1 MPAPGIQ
8 KTLTASSGSAEKKRE
23 AKIKRQKKKGPATGK
38 PIGPKRKA
46 EAKRFL
52 KSKQEELN
60 SQEARLFLKFAETH
74 PQADLT
80 LPVVGAIWSFLKFLK
95 MNGDHIIDEKTVFCF
110 PFSRMVKLKDF
121 K

>member
-1 MPAPGIQ
+1 M
-8 KTLTASSGSAEKKRE
+8 KEKN
-23 AKIKRQKKKGPATGK
+23 KGPAAGK

-52 KSKQEELN
+52 KSKQEEIN

-95 MNGDHIIDEKTVFCF
+95 KNGYHIINEKTIFCF
-110 PFSRMVKLKDF
+110 PLSCMAKFKNLK
-121 K
+121 

>member
-8 KTLTASSGSAEKKRE
+8 KTLTASSGSTEKKGRL
-23 AKIKRQKKKGPATGK
+23 KLKDKKKKGPAAGK

-74 PQADLT
+74 PQAELT
-80 LPVVGAIWSFLKFLK
+80 LSVVGAIWNFLKFLK
-95 MNGDHIIDEKTVFCF
+95 MKAITLLMKKLFFV
-110 PFSRMVKLKDF
+110 SR
-121 K
+121 